1 MHSIFL
7 NSENKVLSFSSFHEK
22 MVEICNSHRENNK
35 ALAFAFI
42 LYDFENAQIQKVLND
57 KDYWLA
63 LNKISGEYLSV
74 FSINYKAEDEGMEKF
89 SSLTT
94 FSYNDNP
101 SIATNKLIENYF
113 GANVKVTYPAILFFQ
128 VNEEE
133 VIDSL
138 LIELKEEKIEE
149 AFLELKENIK
159 ITVDVLKKVHKENKR
174 NFKEIFDLVEN
185 ELRANKN
192 SSKIKR
198 VTKGAGNI
206 IGLASSVIG
215 ILY

>member
-7 NSENKVLSFSSFHEK
+7 NSENKALSFSSFQEK
-22 MVEICNSHRENNK
+22 LVEICNSHRENNK

-74 FSINYKAEDEGMEKF
+74 FSINYKAEDEGMEKI
-89 SSLTT
+89 SNLTT

-113 GANVKVTYPAILFFQ
+113 VSNLIVTYPAILFFQ
-128 VNEEE
+128 VKEKE

-149 AFLELKENIK
+149 AFLELKENMK
-159 ITVDVLKKVHKENKR
+159 ITVDVLKKVHEENKR

-198 VTKGAGNI
+198 VKKDAGNI

-215 ILY
+215 IL